1 MMWRAKH
8 PEGMWLKKKKKSLS
22 LLEYY
27 LVVFKNMLL
36 AVILKP
42 LMSDVKPG
50 MYEN

>member
-1 MMWRAKH
+1 MH
-8 PEGMWLKKKKKSLS
+8 PEGMWLKKKKSLF

-27 LVVFKNMLL
+27 LDVFKNMLL

-42 LMSDVKPG
+42 LMFDVKPD